1 MKPQL
6 IDYRIL
12 EQELTNNKYNKTSY
26 NLNIILFI
34 LFIII
39 LMGFLYFKR
48 QQKINNLS
56 NNNTRMNSLLGV
68 INRLEEQKNLVS
80 LPRKLTM
87 PIENKVDNFEFSELD
102 DSKWF

>member
-12 EQELTNNKYNKTSY
+12 EQELSHNKYCKTSY
-26 NLNIILFI
+26 NLNIILTI

-39 LMGFLYFKR
+39 LFGFLYFKR
-48 QQKINNLS
+48 QQKINNLAT
-56 NNNTRMNSLLGV
+56 NNTRMNSLLGV
-68 INRLEEQKNLVS
+68 INRLEEQKTLVAI
-80 LPRKLTM
+80 PRKLT
-87 PIENKVDNFEFSELD
+87 ISNENKVNDFEFNESD

>member
-12 EQELTNNKYNKTSY
+12 EQELSHNKYNKTSY
-26 NLNIILFI
+26 NLNIILTI

-39 LMGFLYFKR
+39 LFGFLYFKR
-48 QQKINNLS
+48 QQKINNLAT
-56 NNNTRMNSLLGV
+56 NNTRMNSLLGV
-68 INRLEEQKNLVS
+68 INRLEEQKTLVAI
-80 LPRKLTM
+80 PRKLT
-87 PIENKVDNFEFSELD
+87 ISNENKVNDFEFTESD